1 MKIYKAVVLKICQ
14 KIFNIKYHWQMS
26 ITERKMFF
34 KNIKNSKSYLEFGSG
49 GSTIF
54 ALKKSKSV
62 IKSVDSSKEW
72 FHHMIKDHKEIKNG
86 IKYKRLDFIF
96 VNIGETGSWGRP
108 KDDSGKSNY
117 PNYSA
122 GVFKNKKVKYDTVL
136 IDGRFRVACGLQTVL
151 NCDDDTIIM
160 IHDFWNRPCYHI
172 LLNYMKPIGKADTMG
187 VFKKI
192 KNIDKDQLLRDYE
205 KFKFIYD

>member
-1 MKIYKAVVLKICQ
+1 MKIYKDVILKFY
-14 KIFNIKYHWQMS
+14 KKLFNLRYHWEMS
-26 ITERKMFF
+26 IAERRMFKKYIKKS
-34 KNIKNSKSYLEFGSG
+34 KNYLEFGSG

-54 ALKKSKSV
+54 ALKNSKAA

-72 FHHMIKDHKEIKNG
+72 FDHMIKEHQEIRDG
-86 IKYKRLDFIF
+86 IKDKRLDFIF
-96 VNIGETGSWGRP
+96 VDIGETVAWGTP

-122 GVFKNKKVKYDTVL
+122 SVFKNKKIKYDTVL

-160 IHDFWNRPCYHI
+160 IHDFWNRPWYHI
-172 LLNYMKPIGKADTMG
+172 LLNYIKPIGKAGTMG

-192 KNIDKDQLLRDYE
+192 KHIDKDQLLRDYE
-205 KFKFIYD
+205 KFKFICN